1 MSILL
6 TERAVQFPQPTAI
19 IASEGS
25 FTYQDL
31 VDASEKVASFL
42 LNGSEDL
49 HERPVAFLAPQGWH
63 YVALQW
69 G

>member
-6 TERAVQFPQPTAI
+6 TDRAAQFAQRTSI

-42 LNGSEDL
+42 LNGSADL
-49 HERPVAFLAPQGWH
+49 KERPVAF
-63 YVALQW
+63 
-69 G
+69 